1 MPEVISSEWER
12 SRGSVFRPSLSPSP
26 FRTPE
31 RGPRL
36 LFFSGGTA
44 LKDTAH
50 ELVPYTHNSIHLI
63 TPFDSGGSSA
73 TLRKAFGMPAVGDI
87 RARIMALADHNSLG
101 HSEIYT
107 LFAYRLMKDIPERLL
122 RKELDSLIDGRH
134 PLLRQIPDPMKNII
148 KEHLCCFV
156 RAMPPDFPLG
166 GANIGNLVL
175 TAGYLMHD
183 RRLRPIIAL
192 YSRMLRAQGF
202 VRPIVEKPAHLAVR
216 LANGETIIGQHRFTG
231 KESVCITSP
240 IVDIW
245 LTQSENS
252 IEPVNVEIH
261 RYTADIIGTA
271 DAICYPVGSF
281 YSSVMANLL
290 PQGVGRAI
298 AANPCQKI
306 FVPNLGRDPEL
317 AGHTV
322 KMQIEKL
329 LSLLQADAPRANPKD
344 FLNKVLVD
352 TDRGRYP
359 GTLPRKWLEKRG
371 IELVSKPLIR
381 PGRGPLADARL
392 LAAALNSFV

>member
-1 MPEVISSEWER
+1 MPEIISSEWER
-12 SRGSVFRPSLSPSP
+12 SRGSVFRPSLKSFSS
-26 FRTPE
+26 RAPE

-50 ELVPYTHNSIHLI
+50 ELVAYTHNSIHLI

-73 TLRKAFGMPAVGDI
+73 TLRKAFGMPAVGDV
-87 RARIMALADHNSLG
+87 RARIMALADHNRLG

-107 LFAYRLMKDIPERLL
+107 LFAYRLPADSPERLL
-122 RKELDSLIDGRH
+122 RKELASLANGRH

-148 KEHLCCFV
+148 REHICCFV
-156 RAMPPDFPLG
+156 RAMPSDFPLT

-192 YSRMLRAQGF
+192 YSRMLRAHGF

-216 LANGETIIGQHRFTG
+216 LANGEVIIGQHRFTG
-231 KESVCITSP
+231 KGSICIASP

-245 LTQSENS
+245 LTRSEDS
-252 IEPVNVEIH
+252 VEPADVEIP
-261 RYTADIIGTA
+261 RYTADIIGKA
-271 DAICYPVGSF
+271 DAVCYPVGSF
-281 YSSVMANLL
+281 YSSVVANLL
-290 PQGVGRAI
+290 PKGVGRAI
-298 AANPCQKI
+298 AANSCQKI

-322 KMQIEKL
+322 KMQIVKL
-329 LSLLQADAPRANPKD
+329 LSLLQSDAPDAEPRD

-352 TDRGRYP
+352 ADRGEYP
-359 GTLPRKWLEKRG
+359 GSLPHKWLERQG
-371 IELVSKPLIR
+371 IELVSKQLIR
-381 PGRGPLADARL
+381 TGKGPLADARL
-392 LAAALNSFV
+392 LAAALNSLV